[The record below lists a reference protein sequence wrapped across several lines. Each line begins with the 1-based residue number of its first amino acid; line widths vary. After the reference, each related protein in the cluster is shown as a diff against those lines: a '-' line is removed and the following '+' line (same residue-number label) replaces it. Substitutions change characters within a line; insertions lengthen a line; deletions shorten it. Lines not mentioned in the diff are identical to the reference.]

1 MKILIVEDEPQL
13 AESMVSFLSAE
24 DMVVEVA
31 RTFNEAATKAGVYS
45 YDCVLVDILLP
56 GGTGLD
62 VVKQLKRENPQTG
75 VIIVSAR
82 DSLDDKLAGL
92 DLGADDYIT
101 KPFHLAELNARIKSL
116 MRRRQRGGAPELV
129 VGPIRINTDTHEV
142 HAGNVAM
149 DLTRKEYELLV
160 YLASNAGRVLTKEA
174 IVEHLWGDM
183 ALEGDT
189 FDFVYTHVK
198 NLRRKL
204 AAGVELDLIK
214 TVYGMGYKLKV

>member
-1 MKILIVEDEPQL
+1 MKVLIIEDEAAL
-13 AESMVSFLSAE
+13 ADSMAAFLTAE

-31 RTFNEAATKAGVYS
+31 HSFNEAATKAGVYS

-62 VVKQLKRENPQTG
+62 VLRQLKRDSPQTG

-82 DSLDDKLAGL
+82 DSLDDKLKGL
-92 DLGADDYIT
+92 GLGADDYIT
-101 KPFHLAELNARIKSL
+101 KPFHLAELNARIHAL
-116 MRRRQRGGAPELV
+116 MRRRQRGGTRELV
-129 VGPIRINTDTHEV
+129 AGPIRINTDSHEAHV
-142 HAGNVAM
+142 GDCRM
-149 DLTRKEYELLV
+149 DLTRKEYDLLV
-160 YLASNAGRVLTKEA
+160 YLASNVGRVLTKEA

-198 NLRRKL
+198 NLRKKL
-204 AAGVELDLIK
+204 AAGTDQDLIK
-214 TVYGMGYKLKV
+214 TIYGMGYKLKV